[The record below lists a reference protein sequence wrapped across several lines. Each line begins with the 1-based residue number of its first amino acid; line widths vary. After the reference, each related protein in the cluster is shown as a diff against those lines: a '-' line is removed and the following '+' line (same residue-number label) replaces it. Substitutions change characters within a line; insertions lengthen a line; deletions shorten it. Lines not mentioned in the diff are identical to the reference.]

1 MSHGINYVICRTILY
16 FCLFD
21 LILLVSVNNFFYDI
35 SNHAMG
41 WFAYV
46 EQFLKFNTNSAVS
59 VTRACK

>member
-1 MSHGINYVICRTILY
+1 MPHGIKYVICRTILY

-21 LILLVSVNNFFYDI
+21 LILLVLVNNFSMMYRI
-35 SNHAMG
+35 VPWVG
-41 WFAYV
+41 LLV